1 MKSNAQ
7 LRRDDQDDD
16 VPPPPHI
23 PAVVPDMASSCQIAP
38 PPQQDA
44 SYAQILEE
52 LASIQGGM
60 SSMQLT
66 MSSM

>member
-1 MKSNAQ
+1 
-7 LRRDDQDDD
+7 